1 MSPSLS
7 SCNAVCVVY
16 SVFNILSWEYSL
28 RKGYMSTNVSY
39 SWFKV
44 SVLQK
49 KGLKGDL
56 FGGKHEFRRKAAPL
70 NIVCYYYSIH
80 PSLANRGGCV
90 TENCRH

>member
-7 SCNAVCVVY
+7 SCNTVCVVC
-16 SVFNILSWEYSL
+16 SVFNILSLEYSL
-28 RKGYMSTNVSY
+28 RKGYMSTNVSC
-39 SWFKV
+39 WFKV

-56 FGGKHEFRRKAAPL
+56 FGGKHEFRRKAAAL

-80 PSLANRGGCV
+80 PSVANRVGCV